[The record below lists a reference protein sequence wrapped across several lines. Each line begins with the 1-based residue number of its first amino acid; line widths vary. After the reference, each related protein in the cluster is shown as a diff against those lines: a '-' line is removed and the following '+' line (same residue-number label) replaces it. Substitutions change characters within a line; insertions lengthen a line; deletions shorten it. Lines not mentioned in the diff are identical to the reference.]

1 MSYLARVR
9 AELAALDASE
19 RRRHVRTALPAGA
32 VDFSS
37 NDYLALSTA
46 PEVLAASRST
56 GRVGSGGSRLLGG
69 AHPDH
74 AALERDL
81 ADFVG
86 RERALLFSSGFLA
99 ALGAVA
105 TLARTVD
112 EAYSDERNH
121 ASLIDA
127 LRATRLHR
135 HVHAH
140 GTVPQRARPA
150 PTAALFV
157 AESIYGMDGDA
168 LDVPAF
174 VDALDAGDV
183 ALVDEAHAL
192 GVAGPGG
199 AGLMRDHA
207 DPRIVILGTLS
218 KAFGAAGGFIAGPGD
233 VIDLAQNVARS
244 FVFDTAP
251 ALPVVLA
258 ARAALELIRAGGA
271 RRGALAANVAR
282 MRAVLESNGAA
293 KSDGSAFILE
303 SNAHPSA
310 PFVSIILGHEYTALA
325 VARALEA
332 RGYFAPAIR
341 PPTVP
346 PGTSRLRV
354 TLRADHTAEDIDG
367 FAAAFHAIMGAVVA
381 HA

>member
-1 MSYLARVR
+1 MSYLRRVR

-19 RRRHVRTALPAGA
+19 RRRHVRAALPAGA

-46 PEVLAASRST
+46 PEVLAASRSAS
-56 GRVGSGGSRLLGG
+56 RVGSGGSRLLGG
-69 AHPDH
+69 AHADH

-81 ADFVG
+81 AAFVG

-174 VDALDAGDV
+174 VAALDVGDV

-199 AGLMRDHA
+199 AGLLRSYP
-207 DPRIVILGTLS
+207 DPRVVVLGTLS
-218 KAFGAAGGFIAGPGD
+218 KAFGAAGGFIAGPAEL
-233 VIDLAQNVARS
+233 IDLVQNVART

-251 ALPVVLA
+251 ALPVVRA
-258 ARAALELIRAGGA
+258 ARAALELVRAGDG
-271 RRGALAANVAR
+271 RREALAANASR
-282 MRAVLESNGAA
+282 MRAALHSDGTAFVLEPG
-293 KSDGSAFILE
+293 
-303 SNAHPSA
+303 AHPSA
-310 PFVSIILGHEYTALA
+310 PFVSIVLGHERTALA
-325 VARALEA
+325 VARELEV

-354 TLRADHTAEDIDG
+354 TLRADHRTEEIDG
-367 FAAAFHAIMGAVVA
+367 FAAAFHSIVGSIIALA
-381 HA
+381 